1 MLGDGRIYEAIIT
14 PGYEQVL
21 PDGFDL
27 KNYPNPFNVSTTI
40 VYELSTAINVQITVA
55 DVLGRV
61 VAVLV
66 NGRQSRGQHE
76 IRFRGEGI
84 PTGVHFIY
92 MRAGRFRQAQKILL
106 AH

>member
-14 PGYEQVL
+14 PGYEQVV
-21 PDGFDL
+21 PDGFEL

-55 DVLGRV
+55 DVLGRE

-66 NGRQSRGQHE
+66 NGSLSSILWHRGPYMV
-76 IRFRGEGI
+76 IKSVRSFR
-84 PTGVHFIY
+84 
-92 MRAGRFRQAQKILL
+92 
-106 AH
+106 